1 MQRLGGSAPVRRV
14 LVVFAMTAA
23 GFAIDPMDGA
33 VAATLC
39 RGKPATIEGTAQ
51 RDVLVGTAGR
61 DIIAGKGGSD
71 AVIGRAGDDV
81 ICGESGAD
89 QIDGQRGSDKVF
101 GDAGKDACYAS
112 TRAERNLHKG
122 CEKHRAPPPPPE
134 ELSPGGATMTGART
148 FQDGGGTL
156 VPGHPA
162 GFFHAS
168 TTCFAGQG
176 RIVSTIHVSQ
186 ASTDPAYVMVRPW
199 FSHFSSS
206 GVWEAGIAG
215 PWETFQVLDRSGS
228 FDLNTYNTAPLHTFR
243 TAHEWLWWDGSQW
256 LNRSVTGWYKG
267 GYALSDGVF
276 VSDIA
281 YCAT

>member
-61 DIIAGKGGSD
+61 DVIAGKGGSD

-81 ICGESGAD
+81 ICGGSGAD

-215 PWETFQVLDRSGS
+215 PWETFQILDRSGS